1 MANELMNPCAMFEE
15 RPSPLS
21 PRPPALG
28 PDTTVGLFANDK
40 KNADVLLQNVES
52 LLRDRHAVT
61 SFRWFRKEA
70 SSPRPVHRGVHRAVR
85 RRRGRDR
92 GLRLVHVVVYP

>member
-1 MANELMNPCAMFEE
+1 MAAELMNPCAAFDE
-15 RPSPLS
+15 RRSPLA
-21 PRPPALG
+21 PRPPTLG

-52 LLRDRHAVT
+52 LLRKRHGVT

-70 SSPRPVHRGVHRAVR
+70 SSPARFTEEFIAQC
-85 RRRGRDR
+85 D
-92 GLRLVHVVVYP
+92 VVAAAIAD

>member
-1 MANELMNPCAMFEE
+1 MAAELMNPCAAFDE
-15 RPSPLS
+15 RASPLA
-21 PRPPALG
+21 PRPPTLG

-52 LLRDRHAVT
+52 LLRERHAVT

-70 SSPRPVHRGVHRAVR
+70 SSPARFTEEFIAQC
-85 RRRGRDR
+85 D
-92 GLRLVHVVVYP
+92 VVAAAIAD